1 MHQQQLHWLLLNMLP
16 NRKKTASLID
26 MNDAFK
32 NTAGG
37 KKVTFKEKFLYKYSA
52 LSHISDDIE
61 MEKWNGSLYRL

>member
-1 MHQQQLHWLLLNMLP
+1 
-16 NRKKTASLID
+16 